1 MTTSSGI
8 EAAVQNAVAG
18 AVLDLEAPA
27 AEQVRFAP
35 EALDRVAQLYGRESR
50 REAVLSAIRQVL
62 SRALDDGVQPRAADE
77 SPESYEA
84 KAKEIQRLAL
94 AASFLQERL
103 RLIKPS
109 LFVQADDGALTSIA
123 QRDIDEERY

>member
-1 MTTSSGI
+1 MTTSPGI
-8 EAAVQNAVAG
+8 EAAVQDAVAG

-27 AEQVRFAP
+27 AEQVRFVP
-35 EALDRVAQLYGRESR
+35 EALARVAELYGHEGR
-50 REAVLSAIRQVL
+50 REALLSTIQRVLRTAIEE
-62 SRALDDGVQPRAADE
+62 GMQPHAADG

-84 KAKEIQRLAL
+84 KEVQRVAL

-109 LFVQADDGALTSIA
+109 LFIQADDGALTTIT